1 MSCGLKMDS
10 HKHSFVCI
18 VISIVLPFLVTFSS
32 CDDSFPVF
40 FEFTSGY
47 GITGDSLSPYFYGS
61 DADLSVPQLIH
72 KYGFPCEIHHVT
84 TKDGYI
90 LELHRI
96 PFGTKSGSGPKPG
109 KDVVFLQHGFLASS
123 ADWIMNTVD
132 KALAY
137 ELANHGYDVWL
148 GNARGNTYSKNHTDL
163 SPKDSKFWKFSFHEM
178 GAYDIPAVLDYVLN
192 TTQQP
197 NLFYIGHSMGT
208 CMFWITMQMYP
219 EYNSKIRNMFAL
231 APIAYVEHIKSP
243 IRILSPL
250 STEAELVT
258 EIFGDREFLP
268 HDGWIT
274 LFRKIVCSHE
284 PIREA
289 LCANIIFLLSGF
301 DKKELNETMLPI
313 ILAHTPA
320 GASTHTIIHF
330 AQYINSGK
338 FRQFDYGKR
347 ENMKIYKSEE
357 PPKYDLSK
365 VTAPVSL
372 YWSDNDWLAVKEDV
386 DRLKSQLPNVN
397 DYFRVNY
404 TQFTHLDFLFAIDA
418 HKMVYERILES
429 MKKY

>member
-1 MSCGLKMDS
+1 MAQIKI
-10 HKHSFVCI
+10 SFVYI
-18 VISIVLPFLVTFSS
+18 SILVVISLITFS
-32 CDDSFPVF
+32 CADNGFPVF
-40 FEFTSGY
+40 VEFASEH
-47 GITGDSLSPYFYGS
+47 GITGDSLSHYFYGS
-61 DADLSVPQLIH
+61 DADMSVPQLIR

-109 KDVVFLQHGFLASS
+109 KDVVYLQHGFLASS

-148 GNARGNTYSKNHTDL
+148 GNARGNTYSKNHTVL
-163 SPKDSKFWKFSFHEM
+163 SPSDSKFWKFSFHEM
-178 GAYDIPAVLDYVLN
+178 GAYDVPAVLDYILK

-208 CMFWITMQMYP
+208 SMFWITMQMYP

-231 APIAYVEHIKSP
+231 APVAYVQHIKSP

-250 STEAELVT
+250 STEVELVT

-268 HDGWIT
+268 HDGWIK
-274 LFRKIVCSHE
+274 LFRKIVCEHQG
-284 PIREA
+284 IREVV
-289 LCANIIFLLSGF
+289 CENIVFLLSGF
-301 DKKELNETMLPI
+301 DKEELNETMLPV
-313 ILAHTPA
+313 ILGHTPA

-330 AQYINSGK
+330 AQGINSGA
-338 FRQFDYGKR
+338 FRQFDYGKW

-357 PPKYDLSK
+357 PPKYELRN

-386 DRLKSQLPNVN
+386 ERLKGQLPNVN

-404 TQFTHLDFLFAIDA
+404 TKFTHLDFLFAIDA
-418 HKMVYERILES
+418 HTMVYDRIFETL
-429 MKKY
+429 KKY